1 MAGLVNRVRAGR
13 KLPTPAMQREIRK
26 AAGVSQAQVAAE
38 LGVQRV
44 TVARWETGLRKPSP
58 RLLERYVELLEQL
71 REAVS

>member
-1 MAGLVNRVRAGR
+1 
-13 KLPTPAMQREIRK
+13 MQREIRK

-71 REAVS
+71 REAAS